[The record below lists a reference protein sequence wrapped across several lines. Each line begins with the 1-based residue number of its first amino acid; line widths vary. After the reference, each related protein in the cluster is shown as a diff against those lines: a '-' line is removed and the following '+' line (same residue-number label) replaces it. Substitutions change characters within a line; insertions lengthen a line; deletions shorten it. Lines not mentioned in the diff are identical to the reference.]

1 MEERKSVKEEKIVIP
16 KEELEK
22 YRDKVARRLARRVK
36 MPGFRPGKAPIS
48 LIKRRFAEEIE
59 EEAVIEALNEE
70 VKKLVEERGWHLIS
84 SPRVKAKSEGED
96 AYEFTVEFEIYP
108 EIFLPDLSQIR
119 VKKRIKQITDA
130 DVEERIQEF
139 KEENATL
146 QSVDREVREG
156 DVVLAEFF
164 TRKDGE
170 EGTRRRARIYVRAD
184 ELDEELY
191 NAILGK
197 KVGDEVVLPGEE
209 EGEEEVYV
217 IKKVL
222 EVQYPSDEELAEL
235 LGYTSPEEMREKIR
249 EELIEEAQK
258 QAEYE
263 LENAIIQEILRL
275 APFDPPPS
283 LVLRVYKDI
292 KPQIEEQVAPEEV
305 EEVAIQN
312 AAFIVARDL
321 IILKVIE
328 EKGLDITDEEIVQ
341 YLKEEGEANPEKFLE
356 EAKKRGKYE
365 ELRSRY
371 LIRKAYDY
379 LKQTVQIEPEFV

>member
-1 MEERKSVKEEKIVIP
+1 MEERKSLKEEKVVVP
-16 KEELEK
+16 KEEIEK
-22 YRDKVARRLARRVK
+22 YVDKVARRIARRVRI
-36 MPGFRPGKAPIS
+36 PGFRPGKAPLS
-48 LIKRRFAEEIE
+48 VVKQKYEKEIKA
-59 EEAVIEALNEE
+59 EAVSEALNEK
-70 VKKLVEERGWHLIS
+70 VKELVEERGWRLIA
-84 SPRVKAKSEGED
+84 SPRVKAESENED
-96 AYEFTVEFEIYP
+96 SYEFTVEFEIYP
-108 EIFLPDLSQIR
+108 EIFLPDLSQIK
-119 VKKRIKQITDA
+119 VKKRIKQISDA

-164 TRKDGE
+164 VRKDGK
-170 EGTRRRARIYVRAD
+170 EGERKRARIYVKAD
-184 ELDEELY
+184 ELDEDLY

-217 IKKVL
+217 IKKVF
-222 EVQYPSDEELAEL
+222 EVLYPSDEEVAEL

-283 LVLRVYKDI
+283 LVYQVYKDI
-292 KPQIEEQVAPEEV
+292 KPQIAEQVPPEEV
-305 EEVAIQN
+305 DEVALQN

-321 IILKVIE
+321 IILKLIE
-328 EKGLDITDEEIVQ
+328 EKELDITDEEIVQ
-341 YLKEEGEANPEKFLE
+341 YLKEEGKPDPEKFLE
-356 EAKKRGKYE
+356 EAKKRGKYD

-379 LKQTVQIEPEFV
+379 LKQNVQIEPEFV

>member
-1 MEERKSVKEEKIVIP
+1 MDERKSLKEEKVVIP
-16 KEELEK
+16 KETIEE
-22 YRDKVARRLARRVK
+22 YVDRAARRLARKVK
-36 MPGFRPGKAPIS
+36 LPGFRPGKVPVS
-48 LIKRRFAEEIE
+48 VVKQRFAKEVR
-59 EEAVIEALNEE
+59 EEAVIDALNEE
-70 VKKLVEERGWHLIS
+70 IKKLVEERGWRLIS
-84 SPRVKAKSEGED
+84 SPRVKAQSEGED

-108 EIFLPDLSQIR
+108 EIVLPDLSQIR

-130 DVEERIQEF
+130 DVEEKIQEF

-164 TRKDGE
+164 TRKDGK
-170 EGTRRRARIYVRAD
+170 EGERKRARIYVRAD
-184 ELDEELY
+184 ELDEDLY

-217 IKKVL
+217 IKKVF
-222 EVQYPSDEELAEL
+222 EVQYPSDEEVAEL
-235 LGYTSPEEMREKIR
+235 LGYTSPQEMREKIK
-249 EELIEEAQK
+249 EQLVEEAQK
-258 QAEYE
+258 VAEFE

-275 APFDPPPS
+275 SPFDPPPS
-283 LVLRVYKDI
+283 LVYQVYKDI
-292 KPQIEEQVAPEEV
+292 RPQIAQQVPPEEV
-305 EEVAIQN
+305 EEAALQN

-321 IILKVIE
+321 IILKLIE
-328 EKGLDITDEEIVQ
+328 EKELDITDEEIIQ
-341 YLKEEGEANPEKFLE
+341 YLKDEGKADPEKFLE
-356 EAKKRGKYE
+356 EAKKRGKYD

-379 LKQTVQIEPEFV
+379 LKQAVQIEPEFV

>member
-22 YRDKVARRLARRVK
+22 YRDKVARRIARRVK

-48 LIKRRFAEEIE
+48 LVKRRFAEEIE

-96 AYEFTVEFEIYP
+96 AYEFTVEFEVYP

-305 EEVAIQN
+305 EEVALSN

-328 EKGLDITDEEIVQ
+328 DKGLDITDEEIVQ